1 MILAIESASTDASLA
16 LVEMNGASLAHAA
29 WSASGGQGRELLPR
43 LLGLLEGQG
52 RTLRDVH
59 AVAIGLGPGSFTGL
73 RVGMSL
79 AKGLAVGLG
88 IPIIGVPSLVAWL
101 DAEPQAAAALARAGA
116 REGYLLERGDDEP
129 QVVDRQH
136 LSNRE
141 ASRSIVAPTELAEA
155 FGLSASIP
163 PSRAALAVAR
173 HAANRLHEQPVGD
186 PVATLEPVYL
196 RPPRGLA
203 ATPTKVP
210 AWR

>member
-1 MILAIESASTDASLA
+1 MILAIESASTDPSLA
-16 LVEMNGASLAHAA
+16 LAEMDGASLAHAA
-29 WSASGGQGRELLPR
+29 WSASGGQARELLPR
-43 LLGLLEGQG
+43 LLGLLEGEG
-52 RTLRDVH
+52 RTLRDVR

-101 DAEPQAAAALARAGA
+101 DAEPQAPAALARAGA
-116 REGYLLERGDDEP
+116 REGYLLERGDGEP
-129 QVVDRQH
+129 QVVDHQH
-136 LSNRE
+136 VSNRE
-141 ASRSIVAPTELAEA
+141 ASRSIVAPAELAEA
-155 FGLSASIP
+155 FGLRASIP

-173 HAANRLHEQPVGD
+173 LAANRLEERPLGD

-203 ATPTKVP
+203 MTPTEVP